1 MLDKV
6 SKIKYSDSVLYSD
19 SQDFDWKNIEDYTSS
34 SYGGKENRLQILMA
48 KYKTY
53 LYIQSYTRH
62 CSDESESS
70 YIDPDM
76 DIVFRYMRSLPKRIR
91 KIVNTKIV
99 CPDISSTDLA
109 KRLKINRDT
118 LYADYMWMR
127 KRCPDLLF
135 FTCPAY
141 RNER

>member
-19 SQDFDWKNIEDYTSS
+19 SQDFRWTDLESWTSS
-34 SYGGKENRLQILMA
+34 YSGKENRLQILMA

-53 LYIQSYTRH
+53 LMSIKRYTR
-62 CSDESESS
+62 DGDDSESS

-76 DIVFRYMRSLPKRIR
+76 VIVFRYMRGLPKRIR
-91 KIVNTKIV
+91 KIVNIKIV
-99 CPDISSTDLA
+99 CPDISITDMA
-109 KRLKINRDT
+109 KRLKVNRDT
-118 LYADYMWMR
+118 AYECFKLMR
-127 KRCPDLLF
+127 KYYPELIF
-135 FTCPAY
+135 FTCSKY